1 MSVEQIHRKPRI
13 LVAPLDWGLG
23 HATRCIPVIKQL
35 IANNAEVIIAA
46 EGPHKLLLS
55 GEFPE
60 ASFIQLDGYRVNY
73 AKTRAGLLR
82 KIFFQIPKILK
93 AIRAENVWL
102 QKVVRDQRI
111 DAVISDNR
119 FGLYHTKIPCI
130 FITHQLLIK
139 SPFGAG
145 SEKFLQK
152 WNYKNIHR
160 FSACWIPDNEG
171 IENLAGNLSHPDKKP
186 IVPLRYIG
194 VLSRFEKKDV
204 KEKKDHLLFILS
216 GPEPQRTIFE
226 NKIINEISQYNGT
239 AIIVRGLPGN
249 PTVIPSTGMIQFHN
263 HLPADELNKEMAKAE
278 YIISRS
284 GYTTVMDLVKL
295 KKKSILVPTPGQ
307 TEQEYLAGYLMQKK
321 IALVTNQKTF
331 SLTAALHQA
340 ANFNYSF
347 IETDDEKL
355 KTAIKELVQ
364 ALG

>member
-1 MSVEQIHRKPRI
+1 LSVEQIHRKPRI

-23 HATRCIPVIKQL
+23 HATRCIPVIKEL

-46 EGPHKLLLS
+46 DGLHKLLLS

-60 ASFIQLDGYRVNY
+60 AAFIHLDGYRINY
-73 AKTRAGLLR
+73 ARTRAGLLR
-82 KIFFQIPKILK
+82 KLFFQIPKILK
-93 AIRAENVWL
+93 AIHTENEWL
-102 QKVVRDQRI
+102 QKIVQDQQI

-139 SPFGAG
+139 SPFGNG
-145 SEKFLQK
+145 SEKILQK
-152 WNYKNIHR
+152 WNYKNINR

-171 IENLAGNLSHPDKKP
+171 VENLAGNLSHPAKKP
-186 IVPLRYIG
+186 ITPLRYIG
-194 VLSRFEKKDV
+194 ALSRFEKKKID
-204 KEKKDHLLFILS
+204 EKKNHLLFILS

-226 NKIINEISQYNGT
+226 NKIINEISHYNGT
-239 AIIVRGLPGN
+239 AVIVRGLPGS
-249 PTVIPSTGMIQFHN
+249 PSIIPSTGMIQFYN
-263 HLPADELNKEMAKAE
+263 HLPADELNKEIAAAE

-307 TEQEYLAGYLMQKK
+307 TEQEYLARYLMQKD
-321 IALVTNQKTF
+321 IAVTINQKTF
-331 SLTAALHQA
+331 SLAAALQKA
-340 ANFNYSF
+340 ARFNYKF
-347 IETDDEKL
+347 IETEDEKL
-355 KTAIKELVQ
+355 KIAVKEFVQ

>member
-1 MSVEQIHRKPRI
+1 MPVEQIHRKPRI

-23 HATRCIPVIKQL
+23 HTTRCIPVIKGL

-55 GEFPE
+55 NEFHE
-60 ASFIQLDGYRVNY
+60 ATFIHLDGYRINY

-93 AIRAENVWL
+93 TMRSENEWL
-102 QKVVRDQRI
+102 QKVVQDQRI

-145 SEKFLQK
+145 SEKILQK
-152 WNYKNIHR
+152 WNYKNINR

-186 IVPLRYIG
+186 IVPIHYIG
-194 VLSRFEKKDV
+194 ALSRFEKKEAE
-204 KEKKDHLLFILS
+204 EKKDRLLFILS

-226 NKIINEISQYNGT
+226 NKIINEISHYNGT
-239 AIIVRGLPGN
+239 AVIVRGLPGS
-249 PTVIPSTGMIQFHN
+249 PSIIPSTGMIEFYN
-263 HLPADELNKEMAKAE
+263 HLPAEELNKEIAMAE

-307 TEQEYLAGYLMQKK
+307 TEQEYLAGYLMQKE
-321 IALVTNQKTF
+321 IAVSVNQKTF
-331 SLTAALHQA
+331 SLTAALQKA
-340 ANFNYSF
+340 ANFNYRF
-347 IETDDEKL
+347 IETEDEKL
-355 KTAIKELVQ
+355 KVAVKEFVQ

>member
-23 HATRCIPVIKQL
+23 HATRCIPVIKEL

-60 ASFIQLDGYRVNY
+60 ATFLQLDGYRVNY

-82 KIFFQIPKILK
+82 KLLFQIPKLLK
-93 AIRAENVWL
+93 AMRAENLWL
-102 QKVVRDQRI
+102 QKVVQDQGI

-119 FGLYHTKIPCI
+119 FGLYHAKIPCI
-130 FITHQLLIK
+130 FITHQLSIK
-139 SPFGAG
+139 SPFGRG
-145 SEKFLQK
+145 SEKILQK
-152 WNYKNIHR
+152 WNYKNINR

-171 IENLAGNLSHPDKKP
+171 IDNLAGSLSHPDKKP
-186 IVPLRYIG
+186 VIPLRYIG
-194 VLSRFEKKDV
+194 ALSRFEKK
-204 KEKKDHLLFILS
+204 KIEEKKGHLLFILS

-226 NKIINEISQYNGT
+226 NKIINEISHYNGT
-239 AIIVRGLPGN
+239 AVIVRGLPGN
-249 PTVIPSTGMIQFHN
+249 PSIIPSTGMIRFYN
-263 HLPADELNKEMAKAE
+263 HLSADELNKEIAAAE

-307 TEQEYLAGYLMQKK
+307 TEQEYLADYLMQKK
-321 IALVTNQKTF
+321 KALVINQKTF
-331 SLTAALHQA
+331 SLTAILQQA
-340 ANFNYSF
+340 AIFNYRF
-347 IETDDEKL
+347 IETGDEKL
-355 KTAIKELVQ
+355 KATVREFVQ